1 MGETSTATLVYLPE
15 YASRT
20 MGAERI
26 HVDLG
31 NNGRL
36 RVSPPKKDVTTVENP
51 STSINGQTVTVGSV
65 LRYEVSW
72 TNTAS
77 TVANDVSI
85 TDVAP
90 TGTQYVL
97 GEDGQPVTTGEVVV
111 LPNAGSDPVDATPA
125 LRGITATLGDDGILT
140 WNAGDVQP
148 GETVQVSFQVRVT
161 SESVTTVDNQAS
173 LAVGPN
179 TYDTNW
185 VHNPV
190 PVKDVSFAEEPTTS
204 INGQTVGV
212 GSTPRYK
219 VAWTNGAETAADDVS
234 VYDYAPA
241 GTEYLMKDGAPVASG
256 AVVRIAEDG
265 TVTPVR
271 EGIAAV
277 LDGEKITWQVGTVQP
292 GETVLVTFDVT
303 VLQSAVELDDIENQ
317 ATLVVGPN
325 EFLTN
330 WVHNPVPD
338 PKKDVTTVEDP
349 TISINGQSV
358 GVGSTL
364 RYEVSWTNGSA
375 FVAEDVKI
383 TDAAPDGTAYMGAD
397 EEGAVPGRPEGTVTA
412 ADGTERAV
420 EGVHQNVDGTD
431 SIVWNAGD
439 VQPGET
445 VHVSFQVR
453 VSGESVSV
461 VDNQATMTVGRND
474 HSTNWVHNPVEVLEG
489 SDTVTLQLE
498 KTLRGRPMEEGEFGF
513 VATDTATGEQMTAL
527 APAAPDGVAASVT
540 FKPIV
545 YTSGSSM
552 EGAEL
557 QPDGSLVKRFVYAI
571 SEVNGGVDGVLY
583 DPATFYAVVNV
594 TDDQRGTVTAEGPV
608 YCYDADGAQPI
619 EGLPSYIN
627 RYSDGLPFVPG
638 SYKITEATEG
648 HDPSGL
654 SFGFA
659 VTDNNGGANQGQ
671 IVAIGTAPANGPV
684 TFSTMEFFEPGIYNY
699 VIRELRGGTGGSISY
714 DGASFGL
721 QVVHQEPARRPGQ
734 RPGADPRRVRLC
746 DHRRRHRRGRGRGLQ
761 RRRRQCGPEHA
772 GLQLPHGRGACGRE
786 PHAGGGGHRAGRDA
800 CGVRGARR
808 GREARRARRPCGGGE
823 PCAWRGGEPRGSRTG
838 AVCGAWTARGAG
850 RRGRRERAFGACGAG
865 RAGGPAARGD
875 AARGVRRRR

>member
-1 MGETSTATLVYLPE
+1 MLATKRGGVRPARLNTFALPKDNGGMGETSTATLVYLPE

-90 TGTQYVL
+90 AGTQYVL

-204 INGQTVGV
+204 INGQTVRV
-212 GSTPRYK
+212 GDTVRYQ
-219 VAWTNGAETAADDVS
+219 VEWTNATEVDAVNVVIVDA
-234 VYDYAPA
+234 APA
-241 GTEYLMKDGAPVASG
+241 GTEYAAATVEGALAGNPEGSVYDADGTPVPDSVSVAAG
-256 AVVRIAEDG
+256 TATAEDG
-265 TVTPVR
+265 
-271 EGIAAV
+271 
-277 LDGEKITWQVGTVQP
+277 
-292 GETVLVTFDVT
+292 
-303 VLQSAVELDDIENQ
+303 S
-317 ATLVVGPN
+317 
-325 EFLTN
+325 
-330 WVHNPVPD
+330 
-338 PKKDVTTVEDP
+338 TVETRVWTAP
-349 TISINGQSV
+349 LVKAGQ
-358 GVGSTL
+358 
-364 RYEVSWTNGSA
+364 
-375 FVAEDVKI
+375 
-383 TDAAPDGTAYMGAD
+383 
-397 EEGAVPGRPEGTVTA
+397 TV
-412 ADGTERAV
+412 R
-420 EGVHQNVDGTD
+420 
-431 SIVWNAGD
+431 
-439 VQPGET
+439 
-445 VHVSFQVR
+445 VSFQVR

-557 QPDGSLVKRFVYAI
+557 QPDGSLVKRFVCAI

-638 SYKITEATEG
+638 AYKTTEATEG

-671 IVAIGTAPANGPV
+671 IVATGTAPANGPV
-684 TFSTMEFFEPGIYNY
+684 TFSTMEFFEPGTYDY
-699 VIRELRGGTGGSISY
+699 VIRELRGGAGGSLTY

-746 DHRRRHRRGRGRGLQ
+746 DHRRRHR
-761 RRRRQCGPEHA
+761 
-772 GLQLPHGRGACGRE
+772 
-786 PHAGGGGHRAGRDA
+786 
-800 CGVRGARR
+800 
-808 GREARRARRPCGGGE
+808 
-823 PCAWRGGEPRGSRTG
+823 
-838 AVCGAWTARGAG
+838 
-850 RRGRRERAFGACGAG
+850 
-865 RAGGPAARGD
+865 
-875 AARGVRRRR
+875 

>member
-1 MGETSTATLVYLPE
+1 MFQRAVTEYDDPADGRVLATKRGGVRPARLNTFALPKDNGGVGETSTATLVYLPE

-36 RVSPPKKDVTTVENP
+36 RLSP
-51 STSINGQTVTVGSV
+51 
-65 LRYEVSW
+65 
-72 TNTAS
+72 
-77 TVANDVSI
+77 
-85 TDVAP
+85 
-90 TGTQYVL
+90 
-97 GEDGQPVTTGEVVV
+97 
-111 LPNAGSDPVDATPA
+111 
-125 LRGITATLGDDGILT
+125 
-140 WNAGDVQP
+140 
-148 GETVQVSFQVRVT
+148 
-161 SESVTTVDNQAS
+161 
-173 LAVGPN
+173 
-179 TYDTNW
+179 
-185 VHNPV
+185 

-204 INGQTVGV
+204 INGQ
-212 GSTPRYK
+212 
-219 VAWTNGAETAADDVS
+219 S
-234 VYDYAPA
+234 V
-241 GTEYLMKDGAPVASG
+241 T
-256 AVVRIAEDG
+256 
-265 TVTPVR
+265 
-271 EGIAAV
+271 
-277 LDGEKITWQVGTVQP
+277 
-292 GETVLVTFDVT
+292 
-303 VLQSAVELDDIENQ
+303 
-317 ATLVVGPN
+317 
-325 EFLTN
+325 
-330 WVHNPVPD
+330 
-338 PKKDVTTVEDP
+338 
-349 TISINGQSV
+349 
-358 GVGSTL
+358 VGSTL
-364 RYEVSWTNGSA
+364 RYEVSWTNATSTA
-375 FVAEDVKI
+375 AEDVKI

-445 VHVSFQVR
+445 VHVSFQVTVTSEAVSIVENQATMQVGQNRPIVTNKVDNPLPDPAKDVTTVEEPTTSIDGQTVRVGDTVRYQVEWTNATEVDAVNVVIVDAAPAGTEYAAATVEGALAGNPEGSVYDADGTPVPDSVSVAAGTATAEDGSTVETRVWTAPLVKAGQTVRVSFQVR

-571 SEVNGGVDGVLY
+571 FEVNGGVDGVLY
-583 DPATFYAVVNV
+583 DPATFYAVVTV

-608 YCYDADGAQPI
+608 YCYDADGTQPI

-638 SYKITEATEG
+638 AYKTTEATEG

-671 IVAIGTAPANGPV
+671 IVATGTAPANGPV
-684 TFSTMEFFEPGIYNY
+684 TFSTMEFFEPGTYNY
-699 VIRELRGGTGGSISY
+699 VIRELRGGAGGSISY

-746 DHRRRHRRGRGRGLQ
+746 DHRRRHR
-761 RRRRQCGPEHA
+761 
-772 GLQLPHGRGACGRE
+772 
-786 PHAGGGGHRAGRDA
+786 
-800 CGVRGARR
+800 
-808 GREARRARRPCGGGE
+808 
-823 PCAWRGGEPRGSRTG
+823 
-838 AVCGAWTARGAG
+838 
-850 RRGRRERAFGACGAG
+850 
-865 RAGGPAARGD
+865 
-875 AARGVRRRR
+875 